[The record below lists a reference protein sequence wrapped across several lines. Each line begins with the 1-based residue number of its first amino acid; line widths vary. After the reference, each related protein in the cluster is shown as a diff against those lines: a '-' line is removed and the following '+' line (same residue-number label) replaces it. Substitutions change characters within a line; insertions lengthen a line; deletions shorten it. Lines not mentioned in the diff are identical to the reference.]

1 MNDVTVIEHNPTTAL
16 LAYGERDD
24 VREIADRLMALHPAS
39 QEVGKKG
46 MQAVAQLAIMCGA
59 NPLPGAGEI
68 YVWVDNKG
76 KIVVFLGVA
85 YYRRI
90 ASQKDTVM
98 WAFNDRQTGQP
109 RPMTPEE
116 RERLNIHPDDVA
128 AICEGLKLSE
138 YQALLD
144 ADVPWNAAQ
153 QMLKR
158 TSYAVVGNDEMFYQR
173 DVKWHKKGD
182 PVDPPHGRTWQWVAE
197 KRAEIGLYRM
207 LALVDTTLMDN
218 MQQRVNETLGFINR
232 YDGRDRIAA
241 ETASGNG
248 WRTDVKG
255 EEIDDWF
262 SYG

>member
-1 MNDVTVIEHNPTTAL
+1 MSNDVTVIEHNPTTL
-16 LAYGERDD
+16 SAYGERDD
-24 VREIADRLMALHPAS
+24 VREIASRLMALHPAAK
-39 QEVGKKG
+39 EVGEKG

-68 YVWVDNKG
+68 YIWVDNKG

-98 WAFNDRQTGQP
+98 WAFNELKGQP

-116 RERLNIHPDDVA
+116 RKQLSIHSNDVA

-138 YQALLD
+138 YQALLN
-144 ADVPWNAAQ
+144 AGVPWDAAQ

-158 TSYAVVGNDEMFYQR
+158 TSYAVVSHDEMFYQR
-173 DVKWHKKGD
+173 DTKYRKKGD

-197 KRAEIGLYRM
+197 KRAEIGIYRM
-207 LALVDTTLMDN
+207 LALVDTTLMDT
-218 MQQRVNETLGFINR
+218 MQQRVNQTLEQINR
-232 YDGRDRIAA
+232 FDGQDGILANP
-241 ETASGNG
+241 EPDNG
-248 WRTDVKG
+248 WRTDVTG

-262 SYG
+262 AYG